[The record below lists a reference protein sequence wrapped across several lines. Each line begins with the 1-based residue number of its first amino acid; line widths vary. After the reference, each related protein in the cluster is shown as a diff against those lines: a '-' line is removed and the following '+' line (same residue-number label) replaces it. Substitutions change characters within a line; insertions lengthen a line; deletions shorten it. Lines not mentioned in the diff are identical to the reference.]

1 MKGENRKL
9 LFLLWL
15 DEDEKKKK
23 LTKDSSFLSSLKEK
37 RDFGDI
43 KIIDET
49 SFDVRHMVPPTIHH
63 DVCNSMH

>member
-1 MKGENRKL
+1 MKMR
-9 LFLLWL
+9 
-15 DEDEKKKK
+15 KKKK